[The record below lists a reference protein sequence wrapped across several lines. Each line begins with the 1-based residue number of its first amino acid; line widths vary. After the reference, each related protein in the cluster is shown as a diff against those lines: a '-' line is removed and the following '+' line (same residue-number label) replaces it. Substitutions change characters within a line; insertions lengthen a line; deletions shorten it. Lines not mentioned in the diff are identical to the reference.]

1 MKEFVYLGITFTTEG
16 SFKETH
22 KVLSGQAL
30 KAIFKLNQYLYHFTD
45 LSPSQVLDLF
55 DKLIKPILCYGAQV
69 WVFSNVTQQCFYN
82 FVKKNYWALRNRLRL
97 TESRRAN
104 SYSIF

>member
-1 MKEFVYLGITFTTEG
+1 MKEFVYLGITFTAGG

-22 KVLSGQAL
+22 KILSGQAL

-45 LSPSQVLDLF
+45 LSPSHVLDLF

-69 WVFSNVTQQCFYN
+69 WGFSNVMQQERVFLQFC
-82 FVKKNYWALRNRLRL
+82 KKTIGR
-97 TESRRAN
+97 
-104 SYSIF
+104 